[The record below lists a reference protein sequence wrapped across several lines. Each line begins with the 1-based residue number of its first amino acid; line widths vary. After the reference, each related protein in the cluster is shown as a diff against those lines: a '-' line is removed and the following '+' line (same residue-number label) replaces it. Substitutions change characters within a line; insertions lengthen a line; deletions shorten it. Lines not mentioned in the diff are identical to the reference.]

1 MTPEEYQR
9 FLENIDPLAK
19 KRLLDIDIQ
28 IKESQDKPPE
38 YFIEKFKEGDPAF
51 DSEMYQ
57 LNKYQFAAFLLND
70 PENCHR
76 VLLTIWNALCKK
88 HHDFMEM
95 LVMLQDAKKKN

>member
-9 FLENIDPLAK
+9 FLENIDPNAK
-19 KRLLDIDIQ
+19 KMLLDIDKK
-28 IKESQDKPPE
+28 IKENQDKPPE

-51 DSEMYQ
+51 DAETHQLDKYQ
-57 LNKYQFAAFLLND
+57 LAARLLND
-70 PENCHR
+70 PDNCRR

-95 LVMLQDAKKKN
+95 LVMLKDTKTEK